1 MSAPTTTGMAT
12 KTIVV
17 ADDTAFVRDRFRSA
31 LEAAGHHAVTV
42 STGAELLAT
51 LRAST
56 PVDLVVV
63 DLRLPGGRG
72 LEMIRSIRR
81 LPNPPAAILVFSGT
95 IARAEEVYE
104 LAGLGVGGYINEYT
118 TLHHIVPSLA
128 PHLFPDQNNRR
139 SSPRVLVGI
148 PVSYRFGNT
157 IASALTLNIS
167 SGGIAVRT
175 TSMLEIGTLLKV
187 RLRLPGTRREPEVD
201 ARVAWVDRRVGMGM
215 QFTRVDKD
223 DQAIIDTFVHRHF
236 FSNRKA

>member
-1 MSAPTTTGMAT
+1 MSALAAPTAT
-12 KTIVV
+12 VKTIVV

-31 LEAAGHHAVTV
+31 IEGAGHRAFTV
-42 STGAELLAT
+42 ATGPELLAT
-51 LRAST
+51 LRAQQA
-56 PVDLVVV
+56 DLVVL
-63 DLRLPGGRG
+63 DLHLPGGRG
-72 LEMIRSIRR
+72 LDMVRAMRR
-81 LPNPPAAILVFSGT
+81 LASPPTAVLVFSGT
-95 IARAEEVYE
+95 IANADEVYE

-139 SSPRVLVGI
+139 ASPRVLVGV

-175 TSMLEIGTLLKV
+175 TSPLEVGTLLKV
-187 RLRLPGTRREPEVD
+187 RLRLPGTKREPEVD

-215 QFTRVDKD
+215 QFMRVDAD
-223 DQAIIDTFVHRHF
+223 DQAAIDAFVHRHF